1 MCIICVDLTK
11 DKLTHKEARRNLGE
25 MRTQIPDEHKQD
37 VLRLIWKK
45 EDEELLNDGYWDE
58 WVGTE
63 QKKISGKKSR
73 VPRLNIPHTL
83 PG

>member
-45 EDEELLNDGYWDE
+45 EDEEF
-58 WVGTE
+58 
-63 QKKISGKKSR
+63 QKSHKRMLTGRQTAYLI
-73 VPRLNIPHTL
+73 
-83 PG
+83 